1 MATPR
6 NRSLNLLY
14 QNLLTT
20 HISLLSLSSACQ
32 IVHHLHVQLKTIRP
46 VPSPVCESQNLISR
60 RSWKGVSCWA
70 PFTAALFGAQVWAH
84 NFLSPLQAEQSSWW
98 RTENPPPRFFALR
111 RFKNPF
117 HLLFIPPPQLHSHEL
132 SLHYAETLRCWCFT
146 ESSSC
151 DVSCSSIAQQI
162 STKTPGCFST
172 VGWKFHRL
180 AEIAALALPLV
191 LKMI

>member
-6 NRSLNLLY
+6 HGSLNLFSE
-14 QNLLTT
+14 NLLTT

-98 RTENPPPRFFALR
+98 RTENPPRGSLLSIGLRIHFTFFSSRPPSSTHTSCRSIMQRRSDAGASLR
-111 RFKNPF
+111 
-117 HLLFIPPPQLHSHEL
+117 
-132 SLHYAETLRCWCFT
+132 A
-146 ESSSC
+146 
-151 DVSCSSIAQQI
+151 V
-162 STKTPGCFST
+162 
-172 VGWKFHRL
+172 
-180 AEIAALALPLV
+180 LV
-191 LKMI
+191 M